1 MAHILSPDVI
11 ARELTRRIVRGELLA
26 GEKLRQDYI
35 AAEFGVSHVP
45 VREALLRLVA
55 KGLAVSQPHR
65 GVQVAPL
72 DPLAQK
78 ELKLMRLALEPM
90 TLLHSVPN
98 LTPDQI
104 READELRHACDRA
117 DNIFDWEEY
126 NRAFHAKIYE
136 GCNMPRLA
144 EIVDNLQDVAARYI
158 LIHYR
163 NRWRPRIDADHHGIM
178 ASIRRRDAKAAAAI
192 LDRHLQRLNLAI

>member
-1 MAHILSPDVI
+1 MAHTPSPDLI
-11 ARELTRRIVRGELLA
+11 AEELGRRIVRGELIA

-35 AAEFGVSHVP
+35 SAEFGVSHVP

-72 DPLAQK
+72 DPIAQK

-90 TLLHSVPN
+90 TLLHSVLHLSPV
-98 LTPDQI
+98 QI
-104 READELRHACDRA
+104 RDADELRHACDRA
-117 DNIFDWEEY
+117 QNIFDWEEF
-126 NRAFHAKIYE
+126 NRAFHLKIYE
-136 GCNMPRLA
+136 GCDMPRLF
-144 EIVDNLQDVAARYI
+144 ETVENMQNLAARYI
-158 LIHYR
+158 LVHYR

-178 ASIRRRDAKAAAAI
+178 SAIRRRDAKTAAAI
-192 LDRHLQRLNLAI
+192 LERHLQRLN

>member
-1 MAHILSPDVI
+1 MAYTPSPDLI
-11 ARELTRRIVRGELLA
+11 AAELTRRIVRGELLA

-45 VREALLRLVA
+45 AREALLRLVA

-72 DPLAQK
+72 DPLAHK

-90 TLLHSVPN
+90 ALAHSVPH
-98 LTPDQI
+98 LTPQQI
-104 READELRHACDRA
+104 REAEELRHACDRA
-117 DNIFDWEEY
+117 DNIFDWEEF
-126 NRAFHAKIYE
+126 NRAFHSKIYE
-136 GCNMPRLA
+136 GCEMPRLV
-144 EIVDNLQDVAARYI
+144 ESVDNLQNAASRYI

-178 ASIRRRDAKAAAAI
+178 AAIRRRDAKSASAI
-192 LDRHLQRLNLAI
+192 LVRHLQRLNLTV